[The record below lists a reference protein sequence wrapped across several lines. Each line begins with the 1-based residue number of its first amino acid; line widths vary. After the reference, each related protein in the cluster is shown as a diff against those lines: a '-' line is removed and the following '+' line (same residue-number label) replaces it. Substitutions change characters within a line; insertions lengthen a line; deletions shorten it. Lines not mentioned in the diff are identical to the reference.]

1 MGRGGSFAVVQAY
14 LERAMD
20 TPTLS
25 GRIINPAFIEGRGI
39 DAFAFPLVSMRQ
51 VPWILHNP
59 ILGDGFE

>member
-1 MGRGGSFAVVQAY
+1 
-14 LERAMD
+14 MD